1 MEMAK
6 LEVAILATDYTN
18 NVLAIRVT
26 NIPVLVRGTPAVP
39 VWPVTANIINVYA
52 QVVTVGMVAV
62 VLFLVHQVINIH
74 APVPAMQV
82 AQAMLA
88 VENTPPAPALADMDG
103 TGVAAVF
110 TALKVI
116 CIIAMAKLLVYVL
129 QVWASMLR

>member
-26 NIPVLVRGTPAVP
+26 NIPVPVRGTPAVP

-62 VLFLVHQVINIH
+62 ALFPAPLLINTLVLVSAMPEVPAPSVVENIP
-74 APVPAMQV
+74 PVPAPAAMSGMV
-82 AQAMLA
+82 A
-88 VENTPPAPALADMDG
+88 
-103 TGVAAVF
+103 VAKKKIKER
-110 TALKVI
+110 LLGI
-116 CIIAMAKLLVYVL
+116 SIIVMVRSLD
-129 QVWASMLR
+129 